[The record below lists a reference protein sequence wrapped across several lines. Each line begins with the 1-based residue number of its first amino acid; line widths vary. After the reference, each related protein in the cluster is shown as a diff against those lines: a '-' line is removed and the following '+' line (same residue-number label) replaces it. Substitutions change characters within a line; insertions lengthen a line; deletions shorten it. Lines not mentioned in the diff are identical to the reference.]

1 MIPTSGDFDDS
12 VISVCRSCYARC
24 LLSTADKRD
33 DLETIARAEDGFR
46 VAGSWHDFEVYF
58 DGDVGLGDVEL
69 TEERGDGRTIDYVA
83 RLAVDF
89 NLHGYV
95 MRFTRSGRREQRFA
109 VLRYLCLLLFDLPD
123 RLKCNYC
130 GSRTKVV
137 RNWMLSRNW
146 ITSTCGLPAA
156 CIVEFQGIV

>member
-1 MIPTSGDFDDS
+1 MIPTSGDLDDS
-12 VISVCRSCYARC
+12 VMSVCNLAIATCW
-24 LLSTADKRD
+24 LSTADESND
-33 DLETIARAEDGFR
+33 FEAIARAENGFR
-46 VAGSWHDFEVYF
+46 VAGSRHDFEVHF

-69 TEERGDGRTIDYVA
+69 TEERGDGRAIGYVA

-89 NLHGYV
+89 NLHGSV
-95 MRFTRSGRREQRFA
+95 MRVNRSERRERRFA
-109 VLRYLCLLLFDLPD
+109 VLRYLCLLLFDLPV
-123 RLKCNYC
+123 RLKCSYC

-146 ITSTCGLPAA
+146 ITSTCGLPPA